1 MSLSNIMGLLGGLAL
16 FLYGMQMM
24 SNVLEQTAR
33 NQMRDILKKITSNRI
48 TGVLTGALIT
58 AVIQSS
64 SATTVMVVGFV
75 NSGIMNLE
83 QATWIIMGANI
94 GTTITGQ
101 LIAHDVGAI
110 APLFAF
116 IGVAAVVFQK
126 NEKLKHVGEILAG
139 LGVLFIGM
147 NMMSSAMKPLAN
159 EPQFV
164 NMLTKVENPIVGI
177 LMGMVFTAIIQSSS
191 ASVGILQALAVS
203 GVIGLDSAAFI
214 LFGQNIGTCITA
226 LLASIGTTT
235 NAKRTTLIHII
246 FNVFGTIVFTILCL
260 ITPLISIMQHITPA
274 SVPSQIA
281 NLHTL
286 FNIVT
291 TLLLLPIGSFL
302 PKAASLI
309 LRDRKDE
316 AHPKNGMFV
325 KYLLDPKN
333 VHTETTMISVICI
346 EGIRNELSRMTAMA
360 KENVHD
366 SFDVFEHCDEK
377 KFKEVEN
384 REEYVDFL
392 NKEISSYITNAI
404 THEATKAGSQIF
416 NSFYTVTSNVERIS
430 DHAVNIAGYY
440 KMIHEK
446 NIIFSDNANLEIAEI
461 KDTCDQT
468 MDMLLEKPKNIVKW
482 HENVTC
488 MEQKIDDMTEHF
500 RNNMYER
507 IQDGKCSDEGSI
519 LFSEMLTDFER
530 IGDHA
535 LNISNEILKITM
547 KEIV

>member
-1 MSLSNIMGLLGGLAL
+1 MASKRDFYEVLGI
-16 FLYGMQMM
+16 
-24 SNVLEQTAR
+24 SKTANADEIKR
-33 NQMRDILKKITSNRI
+33 AYRKKAKQYHPDICK
-48 TGVLTGALIT
+48 
-58 AVIQSS
+58 
-64 SATTVMVVGFV
+64 
-75 NSGIMNLE
+75 
-83 QATWIIMGANI
+83 
-94 GTTITGQ
+94 
-101 LIAHDVGAI
+101 
-110 APLFAF
+110 
-116 IGVAAVVFQK
+116 
-126 NEKLKHVGEILAG
+126 
-139 LGVLFIGM
+139 
-147 NMMSSAMKPLAN
+147 
-159 EPQFV
+159 EPDA
-164 NMLTKVENPIVGI
+164 E
-177 LMGMVFTAIIQSSS
+177 
-191 ASVGILQALAVS
+191 
-203 GVIGLDSAAFI
+203 
-214 LFGQNIGTCITA
+214 
-226 LLASIGTTT
+226 
-235 NAKRTTLIHII
+235 
-246 FNVFGTIVFTILCL
+246 
-260 ITPLISIMQHITPA
+260 
-274 SVPSQIA
+274 
-281 NLHTL
+281 
-286 FNIVT
+286 
-291 TLLLLPIGSFL
+291 
-302 PKAASLI
+302 
-309 LRDRKDE
+309 E
-316 AHPKNGMFV
+316 
-325 KYLLDPKN
+325 
-333 VHTETTMISVICI
+333 
-346 EGIRNELSRMTAMA
+346 
-360 KENVHD
+360 
-366 SFDVFEHCDEK
+366 

-468 MDMLLEKPKNIVKW
+468 MDMLLEKPENIVKW